1 LAPAI
6 LTGRRFSFAEK
17 KIMRSKL
24 RLLAILAI
32 ASAAYAKDPKAYQSG
47 KLMQMDSVSCGIAEK
62 DGKSFAGEVLG
73 TDSGSK
79 KTQEVLCQ
87 EYVLQ
92 AERVIYRIRPRDEK
106 HPVLL
111 PVGNQAQF
119 RLQKDKMLLRVE
131 DLDSKERAYIVVS
144 MTPRSDSTAADAT
157 PVRLNHL
164 Q

>member
-1 LAPAI
+1 MRSRLMLSAI
-6 LTGRRFSFAEK
+6 LVIT
-17 KIMRSKL
+17 
-24 RLLAILAI
+24 
-32 ASAAYAKDPKAYQSG
+32 SAAYAKDPKAYQSG
-47 KLMQMDSVSCGIAEK
+47 KLMQMDSVSCGMAEK
-62 DGKSFAGEVLG
+62 DAKSFAGEVLG

-79 KTQEVLCQ
+79 QTQEVLCQ
-87 EYVLQ
+87 EYGLQ

-111 PVGNQAQF
+111 PVGDQAQF

-131 DLDSKERAYIVVS
+131 DLDRKEREYIVVS

-157 PVRLNHL
+157 PIHMNHL